1 MTNSKMTKRWFEVF
15 DALKAFA
22 SSQGQCEE
30 MTDAVMAVLNK
41 NQKGRA

>member
-1 MTNSKMTKRWFEVF
+1 MNPKMTKRWLEVF
-15 DALKAFA
+15 EALKPFA
-22 SSQGQCEE
+22 HSQGQCEE

>member
-1 MTNSKMTKRWFEVF
+1 MNNSKMTKKWLAIFE
-15 DALKAFA
+15 ALKPYAN
-22 SSQGQCEE
+22 SQGQCET